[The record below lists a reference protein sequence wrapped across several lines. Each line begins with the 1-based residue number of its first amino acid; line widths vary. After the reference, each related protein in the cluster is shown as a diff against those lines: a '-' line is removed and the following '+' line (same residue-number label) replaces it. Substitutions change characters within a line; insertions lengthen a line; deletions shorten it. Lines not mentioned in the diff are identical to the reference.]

1 MIRHEEATISTGAD
15 AAAAR
20 TLLRRGTR
28 RRSRRDG
35 LTFIAFV
42 APNFLLLAV
51 FTFWP
56 VLYSFYLGFFK
67 WNMIAKRKTFLALG
81 NYRTMIADPVFWIVV
96 RNTFALAAAA
106 VVVTLAIALTL
117 AVLLNRRMP
126 GRSLYRAVIF
136 SPTFTTSVAVAMVWG
151 WIFEPNYG
159 LLRVFL
165 KWFGL
170 ASPNWFTD
178 VHWALPAIMIVA
190 IWSGLGYAMVI
201 FLAGLQGIPVELYD
215 AARVDGA
222 SGWQTFWKLTFPLLS
237 PTTFFLVVISIIGA
251 LKAFDV
257 PAIMTDGGPMNS
269 SNVYVLY
276 LYQNAFKWFKTGYA
290 SALALVLFVVILL
303 ITAGQMQLSKR
314 WVHY

>member
-1 MIRHEEATISTGAD
+1 MRTANIAATAD
-15 AAAAR
+15 AG
-20 TLLRRGTR
+20 LSPRRAGTR
-28 RRSRRDG
+28 RRSRREA

-42 APNFLLLAV
+42 TPNFLLLAV

-56 VLYSFYLGFFK
+56 VLYSLYLSFFK
-67 WNMIAKRKTFLALG
+67 WNMIAKRKTFLALE
-81 NYRTMIADPVFWIVV
+81 NYRAMLADPVFWMVT
-96 RNTFALAAAA
+96 RNTFALAGGT
-106 VVVTLAIALTL
+106 VLVTLAIALAL
-117 AVLLNRRMP
+117 AVVLNRRIP

-151 WIFEPNYG
+151 WILEPNYG
-159 LLRVFL
+159 LLRVL
-165 KWFGL
+165 LGWVGV

-178 VHWALPAIMIVA
+178 VHWSLPAIMIVA

-201 FLAGLQGIPVELYD
+201 FLAGMQGIPVELYD

-222 SGWQTFWKLTFPLLS
+222 SPWQTFWKLTFPLLS
-237 PTTFFLVVISIIGA
+237 PTTFFLVVTSVIGA

-257 PAIMTDGGPMNS
+257 VSIMTDGGPMNS

-276 LYQNAFKWFKTGYA
+276 LYQNAFKWFKAGYA
-290 SALALVLFVVILL
+290 SALALVLFVL
-303 ITAGQMQLSKR
+303 IMAITLAQMRLSKR

>member
-1 MIRHEEATISTGAD
+1 MKTFTNHTFDEIEIGTSISVSHRISKPD
-15 AAAAR
+15 AE
-20 TLLRRGTR
+20 LLVYASGEIDPFFTETE
-28 RRSRRDG
+28 DAVTKG
-35 LTFIAFV
+35 LTAEPV
-42 APNFLLLAV
+42 AASILISA
-51 FTFWP
+51 
-56 VLYSFYLGFFK
+56 
-67 WNMIAKRKTFLALG
+67 MI
-81 NYRTMIADPVFWIVV
+81 
-96 RNTFALAAAA
+96 
-106 VVVTLAIALTL
+106 
-117 AVLLNRRMP
+117 NRRMP

-165 KWFGL
+165 KWVGL

-303 ITAGQMQLSKR
+303 ITAGQMRLSKR